1 MTRKQAMFSND
12 LLDEN
17 EIQHNIDYMTKS
29 HLRNVMQLAVFAT
42 SSDRLYAINISKIQS
57 FLIKEEVELLQPPSG
72 NEYVTGL
79 INIRGEIVSIVNF
92 DKWIGDNTTDED
104 QRIIIVCNYNQK
116 KIGLMVK
123 DIIRIEEKASDEL
136 RVPASRDPKISYV
149 TEVQERDNDTKKK
162 MCIVFDA
169 ERLLYDANVSDK
181 TSKTTIYDIDS
192 FEIASPDT
200 YAINSNKLV
209 LVAEDSQIV
218 IEKLNEFLTK
228 LELNFE
234 IYENGEDLINRIM
247 TLDPQE
253 IGLVI
258 TDIEMPIRN
267 GYQVIK
273 YIKQESVYGNVPVL
287 SLTSMTNQGVKDKVM
302 ELGALD
308 LVNKSD
314 LKLLFN
320 YIKEILEGEL
330 Q

>member
-1 MTRKQAMFSND
+1 MFSND
-12 LLDEN
+12 LLDDN
-17 EIQHNIDYMTKS
+17 EIQHNVDYMTKS
-29 HLRNVMQLAVFAT
+29 HFRNVMQLDVFAT
-42 SSDRLYAINISKIQS
+42 SSDRFYAINISKIQS
-57 FLIKEEVELLQPPSG
+57 FLIKEEVELLQPPTG
-72 NEYVTGL
+72 NEYVIGL

-92 DKWIGDNTTDED
+92 DKWIGDDTTDED

-123 DIIRIEEKASDEL
+123 DIIRIEEKASEEL
-136 RVPASRDPKISYV
+136 SVPASKDPKISYV
-149 TEVQERDNDTKKK
+149 TDVQERDNDTKKK

-192 FEIASPDT
+192 FEVTPPDT
-200 YAINSNKLV
+200 FAINSNKLV

-247 TLDPQE
+247 TLDPHE

-258 TDIEMPIRN
+258 TDIEMPVRN

-273 YIKQESVYGNVPVL
+273 YIKHESVYGNVPVL

-314 LKLLFN
+314 LKLLYS

>member
-1 MTRKQAMFSND
+1 MYSSD
-12 LLDEN
+12 LMDDEN
-17 EIQHNIDYMTKS
+17 EIQNNVDYMTKS
-29 HLRNVMQLAVFAT
+29 HLRNVMQLAVFTT

-57 FLIKEEVELLQPPSG
+57 FLIKEEVELLQPPTG
-72 NEYVTGL
+72 NEYIIGL

-92 DKWIGDNTTDED
+92 DRWVGDDVGEQS

-116 KIGLMVK
+116 KIGIMVK
-123 DIIRIEEKASDEL
+123 EIISIEEKISSEL

-149 TEVQERDNDTKKK
+149 TDVKVRATDKETK

-169 ERLLYDANVSDK
+169 EKLLYDANVGDE

-192 FEIASPDT
+192 FEVSPPNS
-200 YAINSNKLV
+200 YKINSDKLV

-247 TLDPQE
+247 SLDPQE
-253 IGLVI
+253 VGLVI

-273 YIKQESVYGNVPVL
+273 YIKQESIYGNVPVL
-287 SLTSMTNQGVKDKVM
+287 SLTSMTNQGVKDKVI

-314 LKLLFN
+314 LKLLHS

-330 Q
+330 V

>member
-1 MTRKQAMFSND
+1 MYSSD
-12 LLDEN
+12 LMDDEN
-17 EIQHNIDYMTKS
+17 EIQNNVDYMTKS
-29 HLRNVMQLAVFAT
+29 HLRNVMQLAVFTT
-42 SSDRLYAINISKIQS
+42 SHNRLYAINISKIQS
-57 FLIKEEVELLQPPSG
+57 FLIKEEVELLRPPTG
-72 NEYVTGL
+72 NEYIIGM

-92 DKWIGDNTTDED
+92 DRWVGDDAGEQS

-116 KIGLMVK
+116 KIGIMVK
-123 DIIRIEEKASDEL
+123 EIISIEEKISSEL

-149 TEVQERDNDTKKK
+149 TDVKIRDTDKETK

-169 ERLLYDANVSDK
+169 EKLLYDANVGDE

-192 FEIASPDT
+192 FEISPPNS
-200 YAINSNKLV
+200 YKINSDKLV

-228 LELNFE
+228 LEINFE

-247 TLDPQE
+247 SLDPQE
-253 IGLVI
+253 VGLVI

-273 YIKQESVYGNVPVL
+273 YIKQESIYANVPVL

-314 LKLLFN
+314 LKLLHS

-330 Q
+330 V

>member
-1 MTRKQAMFSND
+1 MYNSD
-12 LLDEN
+12 LMDEN
-17 EIQHNIDYMTKS
+17 EIQHNVDYITKS
-29 HLRNVMQLAVFAT
+29 HLRNVMQLAVFTT
-42 SSDRLYAINISKIQS
+42 SGNRLYAINISKIQS
-57 FLIKEEVELLQPPSG
+57 FLIREEVEILQPPTG
-72 NEYVTGL
+72 NEYIIGL
-79 INIRGEIVSIVNF
+79 IDIRGEIVSIVNF
-92 DKWIGDNTTDED
+92 DKWIGDETNVKD

-116 KIGLMVK
+116 KIGIMVK
-123 DIIRIEEKASDEL
+123 DIIRIEEKLSSEL
-136 RVPASRDPKISYV
+136 NVPESRDPKISYV
-149 TEVQERDNDTKKK
+149 TQVQEKDNDPKKK

-169 ERLLYDANVSDK
+169 EKLLYDANISDE

-192 FEIASPDT
+192 FDVAPPATLEIKSD
-200 YAINSNKLV
+200 KLV

-218 IEKLNEFLTK
+218 IEKLNEFFTK
-228 LELNFE
+228 LKLHFE

-247 TLDPQE
+247 SLDPEE

-287 SLTSMTNQGVKDKVM
+287 SLTSMTNQGVKDKIM

-314 LKLLFN
+314 LKLLYN

-330 Q
+330 QCA

>member
-1 MTRKQAMFSND
+1 MYSSD

-17 EIQHNIDYMTKS
+17 EIQHNVDYMTKS
-29 HLRNVMQLAVFAT
+29 HFRNVMQLAVFTT

-57 FLIKEEVELLQPPSG
+57 FLIKEEVELLQPPTG
-72 NEYVTGL
+72 NEYVIGL
-79 INIRGEIVSIVNF
+79 INIRGEIISIVNF
-92 DKWIGDNTTDED
+92 DKWIGDDTTDKD

-116 KIGLMVK
+116 KIGIMVK
-123 DIIRIEEKASDEL
+123 DIIRIEEKGSDEL
-136 RVPASRDPKISYV
+136 SVPASKDPKISYV
-149 TEVQERDNDTKKK
+149 THVQERDNDPTKK

-192 FEIASPDT
+192 FEVTPPNT
-200 YAINSNKLV
+200 FTINSNKLV

-218 IEKLNEFLTK
+218 IEKLNQFLTK

-234 IYENGEDLINRIM
+234 IYENGEELINRIM

-287 SLTSMTNQGVKDKVM
+287 SLTSMTNQGVRDKVM

-314 LKLLFN
+314 LKLLHN
-320 YIKEILEGEL
+320 YIKEILEGGL

>member
-1 MTRKQAMFSND
+1 MYNSD
-12 LLDEN
+12 LMDEN
-17 EIQHNIDYMTKS
+17 EIQHNVDYITKS
-29 HLRNVMQLAVFAT
+29 HLRNVMQLAVFTT
-42 SSDRLYAINISKIQS
+42 SGNRLYAINISKIQS
-57 FLIKEEVELLQPPSG
+57 FLIREEVEILQPPTG
-72 NEYVTGL
+72 NDYVIGL
-79 INIRGEIVSIVNF
+79 IDIRGEIVSIVNF
-92 DKWIGDNTTDED
+92 DKWIGDETNVKD

-116 KIGLMVK
+116 KIGIMVK
-123 DIIRIEEKASDEL
+123 DIIRIEEKLSSEL
-136 RVPASRDPKISYV
+136 NVPESRDPKISYV
-149 TEVQERDNDTKKK
+149 TQVQEKDNDPKKK

-169 ERLLYDANVSDK
+169 EKLLYDANISDE

-192 FEIASPDT
+192 FDVTPPATLEIKSD
-200 YAINSNKLV
+200 KLV

-218 IEKLNEFLTK
+218 IEKLNEFFTK
-228 LELNFE
+228 LNLHFE

-247 TLDPQE
+247 SLDPHE

-287 SLTSMTNQGVKDKVM
+287 SLTSMTNQGVKDKIM

-314 LKLLFN
+314 LKLLYS

-330 Q
+330 QCA

>member
-1 MTRKQAMFSND
+1 MYNSD
-12 LLDEN
+12 LMDEN
-17 EIQHNIDYMTKS
+17 EIQHNVDYITKS
-29 HLRNVMQLAVFAT
+29 HLRNVMQLAVFTT
-42 SSDRLYAINISKIQS
+42 SGNRLYAINISKIQS
-57 FLIKEEVELLQPPSG
+57 FLIREEVEILQPPTG
-72 NEYVTGL
+72 NEYVIGL
-79 INIRGEIVSIVNF
+79 IDIRGEIVSIVNF
-92 DKWIGDNTTDED
+92 DKWIGDETNVKD

-116 KIGLMVK
+116 KIGIMVK
-123 DIIRIEEKASDEL
+123 DIIRIEEKLSSEL
-136 RVPASRDPKISYV
+136 NVPESRDPKISYV
-149 TEVQERDNDTKKK
+149 TQVQEKDNDPKKK

-169 ERLLYDANVSDK
+169 EKLLYDANISDE

-192 FEIASPDT
+192 FDVTPPATLEIKSD
-200 YAINSNKLV
+200 KLV

-218 IEKLNEFLTK
+218 IEKLNEFFTK
-228 LELNFE
+228 LNLHFE
-234 IYENGEDLINRIM
+234 VYENGEDLINRIM
-247 TLDPQE
+247 SLDPHE

-287 SLTSMTNQGVKDKVM
+287 SLTSMTNQGVKDKIM

-314 LKLLFN
+314 LKLLYS

-330 Q
+330 QCA